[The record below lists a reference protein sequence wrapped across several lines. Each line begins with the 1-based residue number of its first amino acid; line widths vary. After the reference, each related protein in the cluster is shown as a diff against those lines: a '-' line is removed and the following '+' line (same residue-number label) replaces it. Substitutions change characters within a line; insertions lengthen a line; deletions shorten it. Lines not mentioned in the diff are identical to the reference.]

1 MEQPLGELI
10 HPEMTGLIAL
20 VFALGLRHGF
30 DPDHLVAIDGLTR
43 SSARVRPGTS
53 RWSGLFFSLGHG
65 AVVTLVGLGVAVA
78 AADLQAPRW
87 LEHVGAWISI
97 GVLLVLGIG
106 NLLMTA
112 RTPSGAAVP
121 LVGMRGRWLSDRL
134 VGASHPLVIASVGA
148 AFALSFDT
156 ISHALMF
163 SLTGASMA
171 GALFAAMLGIVFTLG
186 MVLTDTLNG
195 WWVARVLTGADRRAA
210 FVSRCVSVAIAFLC
224 LALAAGG
231 FAKYV
236 LPVLEEQAAAFAPVL
251 SVASIFLILAVYALA
266 SRFAVLR

>member
-1 MEQPLGELI
+1 MEQALGGLI
-10 HPEMTGLIAL
+10 HPEMTGLIGL

-30 DPDHLVAIDGLTR
+30 DPDHLVAIDGMTR
-43 SSARVRPGTS
+43 SSARVPGMS

-65 AVVTLVGLGVAVA
+65 AVVTLVGLVVALA
-78 AADLQAPRW
+78 AADLRAPRW
-87 LEHVGAWISI
+87 LEQLGAGISI

-112 RTPSGAAVP
+112 RTPSEAAVP
-121 LVGMRGRWLSDRL
+121 LVGLRGRWLADRL
-134 VGASHPLVIASVGA
+134 ARASHPLVIASVGA

-156 ISHALMF
+156 LSHALLF

-186 MVLTDTLNG
+186 MVLTDTLNS
-195 WWVARVLTGADRRAA
+195 WWVAKLVSVADRRAA

-231 FAKYV
+231 IAKYV
-236 LPVLEEQAAAFAPVL
+236 LPALEA
-251 SVASIFLILAVYALA
+251 
-266 SRFAVLR
+266 